1 MSRVARLAAAPA
13 QHPLELKRNAAT
25 IPGSLF
31 ALGARAAAPGVRM
44 NAFFGVMST
53 QACVEICRR
62 IPHLWSG
69 QRPRFARARDG
80 VAMLDTE
87 N

>member
-53 QACVEICRR
+53 QACVEICRLGF
-62 IPHLWSG
+62 PSCQDSG
-69 QRPRFARARDG
+69 PDLLAL
-80 VAMLDTE
+80 AMVLPWLDAE